1 MFIIRATAT
10 RMHDYLWRA
19 LLAGCAVA
27 CAAGPIGSF
36 VIWRR
41 MAYYGSAV
49 SHSALLGVAL
59 GLALHIDLTLA
70 VMLFC
75 LASGLLLVLLS
86 RTSKLPQDSVIGIL
100 AEVTLAGGLVAVSFA
115 SGLRVDLLG
124 YLFGDV
130 LAVSRADLWM
140 ILAVAALA
148 LSGLALIWRPLLS
161 FTVQPDIALIEGVR
175 VRLVEVAFMMLVAIV
190 VAAGMRIVGILLIVA
205 LLIIPP
211 AAARR
216 LSPTPEIMAV
226 LAALIGVAA
235 VGGGLALSIAYDLS
249 AGPAIVLLAGAL
261 FVLSLF
267 LRLPGM
273 RQ

>member
-1 MFIIRATAT
+1 MSE
-10 RMHDYLWRA
+10 YLWRA
-19 LLAGCAVA
+19 LLAGSAVA
-27 CAAGPIGSF
+27 LAAGPIGAF

-59 GLALHIDLTLA
+59 GLALHLDLTLA

-86 RTSKLPQDSVIGIL
+86 RASKLPQDSVIGIL

-115 SGLRVDLLG
+115 SGLRLDLLG

-130 LAVSRADLWM
+130 LAVSRSDLVM
-140 ILAVAALA
+140 IVAVA
-148 LSGLALIWRPLLS
+148 GLALAGLAAIWRPLLA
-161 FTVQPDIALIEGVR
+161 FTVQPEIALVEGVR
-175 VRLVEVAFMMLVAIV
+175 VRLIEVAFMVLVAIV
-190 VAAGMRIVGILLIVA
+190 VAAGMRIVGILLVVA

-216 LSPTPEIMAV
+216 LSSTPEMMAA
-226 LAALIGVAA
+226 LAALIGVVA
-235 VGGGLALSIAYDLS
+235 VGGGLVLSTRYDIA

-261 FVLSLF
+261 FCLSLF
-267 LRLPGM
+267 AGLPGA
-273 RQ
+273 RRK